1 MRCTAGSAVAL
12 NLTLTPG
19 AGLRPLPSPWMLPTS
34 PLSKSFLF
42 FLSILPLEAS

>member
-1 MRCTAGSAVAL
+1 MAL
-12 NLTLTPG
+12 DLTLTPG
-19 AGLRPLPSPWMLPTS
+19 AGLGPLPGPWTLPTS